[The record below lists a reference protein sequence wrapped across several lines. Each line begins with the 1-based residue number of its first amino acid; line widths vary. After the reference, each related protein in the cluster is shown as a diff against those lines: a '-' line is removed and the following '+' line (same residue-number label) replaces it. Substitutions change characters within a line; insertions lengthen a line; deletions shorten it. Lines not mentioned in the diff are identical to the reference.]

1 MIAAAILLVVI
12 AMIGAPLFT
21 VLAAGGLLTSHASD
35 ISPDILIIEMNR
47 LATSPNMIAI
57 PLFTFAG
64 VLMSS
69 GGAPQRLVNFYRA
82 ALGWIPGG
90 LAIVAVGSCAF
101 FTAYSGASGVTILA
115 LGGLLYP
122 MLRGEGYKEKFS
134 LGLLTT
140 SGSLGLLFPPSLA
153 IIIYGIVAGV
163 GIEKMFFAGLIPGIL
178 LMIMLAIFSMIYGTE
193 SHVIKHDFELNTLVT
208 TTKGAIWDLLL
219 PVGVVTGIFGGFVSI
234 MEAAAVTAAYVIIV
248 EVFIYKE
255 ISLRT
260 QFFDL
265 LVETCILFGSLI
277 AILLVAL
284 GLTNLMIDAQLPM
297 KLLEAIEQH
306 ISSPVQFLLLLNL
319 FLLVV
324 GAMMDIFSAIIVVV
338 PLILPLAARYGVDPI
353 HLGIIFL
360 ANLEIGY
367 STPPVGINLFIA
379 SQRFGKSIITL
390 FKSTLPFLML
400 MLVWLLMVTYIPELS
415 LWWQPEV
422 DPSKVIEPPALD

>member
-1 MIAAAILLVVI
+1 MMIIAVILLVII
-12 AMIGAPLFT
+12 ALIGAPLFT
-21 VLAAGGLLTSHASD
+21 VIAAGALLASNSAD
-35 ISPDILIIEMNR
+35 ISPDIIIIEMHR
-47 LATSPNMIAI
+47 LAASPNMIAI

-64 VLMSS
+64 VIMSS

-82 ALGWIPGG
+82 AFGWMPGG
-90 LAIVAVGSCAF
+90 LAIVTIGACAF
-101 FTAYSGASGVTILA
+101 FTSFSGASGVTILA

-122 MLRGEGYKEKFS
+122 MLKGEGYKEDFS

-153 IIIYGIVAGV
+153 ILIYGIVAGV
-163 GIEKMFFAGLIPGIL
+163 SIENMFFAGIVPGLL
-178 LMIMLAIFSMIYGTE
+178 LMMMLSLYSMFQGNKHHAVKHKFE
-193 SHVIKHDFELNTLVT
+193 SHALLATS
-208 TTKGAIWDLLL
+208 KGCIWDLFL
-219 PVGVVTGIFGGFVSI
+219 PIGIVTGIFGGFVSI

-248 EVFIYKE
+248 EVYIYKKIE
-255 ISLRT
+255 LRT

-265 LVETCILFGSLI
+265 LVETCILFGSLL

-297 KLLEAIEQH
+297 KLLAAIEDH
-306 ISSPVQFLLLLNL
+306 ISSPLEFLLILNL
-319 FLLVV
+319 FLLLV

-338 PLILPLAARYGVDPI
+338 PLILPLATRYGIDPI

-379 SQRFGKSIITL
+379 SQRFGKNVVTL
-390 FKSTLPFLML
+390 FKATLPYLLIML
-400 MLVWLLMVTYIPELS
+400 MWLLMITYIPELS
-415 LWWQPEV
+415 LWWQE
-422 DPSKVIEPPALD
+422 E

>member
-1 MIAAAILLVVI
+1 MIAAVALLVVV
-12 AMIGAPLFT
+12 ALIGAPLFT
-21 VLAAGGLLTSHASD
+21 VLAAGGILASYSAD

-64 VLMSS
+64 VLMSN

-82 ALGWIPGG
+82 AFGWMPGG
-90 LAIVAVGSCAF
+90 FAIVALGSCAF

-122 MLRGEGYKEKFS
+122 ILRGEKYGEQFS
-134 LGLLTT
+134 LGMLTT

-153 IIIYGIVAGV
+153 ILVYGIVSGV
-163 GIEKMFFAGLIPGIL
+163 GIEKMFLAGLVPGTL
-178 LMIMLAIFSMIYGTE
+178 LMVMLALYSMFYGTR
-193 SHVIKHDFELNTLVT
+193 SHAIKHEFDFKTLAASI
-208 TTKGAIWDLLL
+208 KGSIWDLLL
-219 PVGVVTGIFGGFVSI
+219 PVGVITGIFGGFVSI

-248 EVFIYKE
+248 EVFVYHE
-255 ISLRT
+255 INLRR
-260 QFFDL
+260 QFFGL
-265 LVETCILFGSLI
+265 LVETCVLFGSLL

-284 GLTNLMIDAQLPM
+284 GLTNLLIDAQLPM
-297 KLLEAIEQH
+297 KLLNTIEQH
-306 ISSPVQFLLLLNL
+306 ISSPLQFLLALNL

-324 GAMMDIFSAIIVVV
+324 GAIMDIFSALIVVV
-338 PLILPLAARYGVDPI
+338 PLIFPLALRYGIDPI

-379 SQRFGKSIITL
+379 SQRFGKPVATL
-390 FKSTLPFLML
+390 FKSTLPFLLIMF
-400 MLVWLLMVTYIPELS
+400 VWLLMVTYIPELS
-415 LWWQPEV
+415 LWWQPEA
-422 DPSKVIEPPALD
+422 DPPKVIMPPPT

>member
-1 MIAAAILLVVI
+1 MMIAAAIFLVVI
-12 AMIGAPLFT
+12 ALIGAPLFT
-21 VLAAGGLLTSHASD
+21 VIAAGGLLASHSAD

-47 LATSPNMIAI
+47 LASSPNMIAI

-69 GGAPQRLVNFYRA
+69 GGAPERLVTFFRA
-82 ALGWIPGG
+82 ALGWMPGG
-90 LAIVAVGSCAF
+90 LAIVAIGSCAF

-122 MLRGEGYKEKFS
+122 ILRGEGYKEKFS
-134 LGLLTT
+134 LGLLTS

-153 IIIYGIVAGV
+153 ILIYGIVAGV
-163 GIEKMFFAGLIPGIL
+163 SIEKMFFAGLVPGTL
-178 LMIMLAIFSMIYGTE
+178 LMIMLAIYSMFQGNKNN
-193 SHVIKHDFELNTLVT
+193 VVKHEFELSTLLASI
-208 TTKGAIWDLLL
+208 KGCAWDMFL

-234 MEAAAVTAAYVIIV
+234 MEAAAATAAYVIIV
-248 EVFIYKE
+248 EIYIYKE
-255 ISLRT
+255 IDLRT
-260 QFFDL
+260 QFFGL
-265 LVETCILFGSLI
+265 LVETCTLFGSLI

-297 KLLEAIEQH
+297 ILLNTIEEH
-306 ISSPVQFLLLLNL
+306 ITSPLQFLLLLNL
-319 FLLVV
+319 FLLLV

-338 PLILPLAARYGVDPI
+338 PLVLPLATRYGVDPV

-390 FKSTLPFLML
+390 FKSTLPYLLIMFI
-400 MLVWLLMVTYIPELS
+400 WLLMVTYIPELS
-415 LWWQPEV
+415 LWW
-422 DPSKVIEPPALD
+422 KVE

>member
-1 MIAAAILLVVI
+1 MMIAAAIILVVV

-21 VLAAGGLLTSHASD
+21 VLAAGGLLASHSAD
-35 ISPDILIIEMNR
+35 ISPDILVIEMNR
-47 LATSPNMIAI
+47 LASSPNMIAI

-82 ALGWIPGG
+82 ALGWMPGG
-90 LAIVAVGSCAF
+90 LAIVTVGSCAF

-122 MLRGEGYKEKFS
+122 ILRGEGYKERFS

-153 IIIYGIVAGV
+153 ILIYGIVAGV
-163 GIEKMFFAGLIPGIL
+163 SIEKMFFAGIVPGTL
-178 LMIMLAIFSMIYGTE
+178 LMIMLAVYSMIYGNK
-193 SHVIKHDFELNTLVT
+193 SHVDRHEFDFSTLVAS
-208 TTKGAIWDLLL
+208 TKGCIWDLFL
-219 PVGVVTGIFGGFVSI
+219 PIGVVTGIFGGYVSI
-234 MEAAAVTAAYVIIV
+234 MEAAAATAAYVIMV
-248 EVFIYKE
+248 EVYIYRE
-255 ISLRT
+255 IDLRT

-265 LVETCILFGSLI
+265 LVESCILFGSLL

-297 KLLEAIEQH
+297 KLLAAIETH
-306 ISSPVQFLLLLNL
+306 ITSPLQFLLLLNL
-319 FLLVV
+319 FLLLV
-324 GAMMDIFSAIIVVV
+324 GAMMDIFSALIVVV
-338 PLILPLAARYGVDPI
+338 PLILPLATRYGIDPV

-379 SQRFGKSIITL
+379 SQRFGKPIVTL
-390 FKSTLPFLML
+390 FKSTLPFLLLML
-400 MLVWLLMVTYIPELS
+400 MWLMMVTYIPELS
-415 LWWQPEV
+415 LWWNFE
-422 DPSKVIEPPALD
+422 

>member
-1 MIAAAILLVVI
+1 MFAAALVLVLLALVGI
-12 AMIGAPLFT
+12 PLFV
-21 VLAAGGLLTSHASD
+21 VLAAGGLLASHSAD

-47 LATSPNMIAI
+47 LASSPNMIAI

-82 ALGWIPGG
+82 ALGWMPGG
-90 LAIVAVGSCAF
+90 LAIVTIGACAF
-101 FTAYSGASGVTILA
+101 FTSYSGASGVTILA

-122 MLRGEGYKEKFS
+122 ILVGEGYREKFS

-153 IIIYGIVAGV
+153 ILIYGIVAGV
-163 GIEKMFFAGLIPGIL
+163 GIEQMFLAGIVPGTLLII
-178 LMIMLAIFSMIYGTE
+178 ILAIYSIIHGRQL
-193 SHVIKHDFELNTLVT
+193 HVNKHEFDVKTLISAT
-208 TTKGAIWDLLL
+208 RGAIWDIFL
-219 PVGVVTGIFGGFVSI
+219 PIGIVIGIFGGFVSI
-234 MEAAAVTAAYVIIV
+234 MEAAAATASYVILI
-248 EVFIYKE
+248 EVFIFRE
-255 ISLRT
+255 INLRT
-260 QFFDL
+260 QFFGI
-265 LVETCILFGSLI
+265 LVESCVLFGSLLV
-277 AILLVAL
+277 ILLIAL

-297 KLLEAIEQH
+297 QMLEILEQH
-306 ISSPVQFLLLLNL
+306 ITSPLEFLLLLNL

-338 PLILPLAARYGVDPI
+338 PLILPLATRYGVDPI

-379 SQRFGKSIITL
+379 SQRFGKPIVTL
-390 FKSTLPFLML
+390 FKATLPFLLL
-400 MLVWLLMVTYIPELS
+400 MLIWLMMVTYIPELS
-415 LWWQPEV
+415 LWWQHE
-422 DPSKVIEPPALD
+422 